1 MILAI
6 DIGNTTVTLG
16 GVRTAPQQAY
26 SLEFTAR
33 IDINHTWSASQY
45 ESAIE
50 QLFEDKNLSPSDFR
64 GVIISSVVPSVLTLL
79 QECVRNLFG
88 TEPLLVTSESDL
100 GMTFS
105 IPHPEKVGRD
115 RLVDAAWAAA
125 HYPLPVITVDLG
137 TATTF
142 NVIRENS
149 VFCGGAIA
157 PGLDMGLGALSE
169 RTAQLPRLDLQTP
182 ERIIGRNTE
191 ECISPAPLSAW
202 RQCSTA
208 WSSASKPNS
217 APRHPSSSPAARHAS
232 SNRSFYIL
240 ISMTRTFC

>member
-16 GVRTAPQQAY
+16 GVRIAPQQAY

-88 TEPLLVTSESDL
+88 TEPLLVKMCIRDSFIDDRYSD
-100 GMTFS
+100 S
-105 IPHPEKVGRD
+105 CIK
-115 RLVDAAWAAA
+115 
-125 HYPLPVITVDLG
+125 PVFHMLDW
-137 TATTF
+137 
-142 NVIRENS
+142 NMN
-149 VFCGGAIA
+149 IA
-157 PGLDMGLGALSE
+157 NYALSLIHIWVAE
-169 RTAQLPRLDLQTP
+169 CRWHSFSND
-182 ERIIGRNTE
+182 RNE
-191 ECISPAPLSAW
+191 V
-202 RQCSTA
+202 
-208 WSSASKPNS
+208 
-217 APRHPSSSPAARHAS
+217 
-232 SNRSFYIL
+232 
-240 ISMTRTFC
+240 

>member
-50 QLFEDKNLSPSDFR
+50 QLFEDKNLSPSDFQ

-105 IPHPEKVGRD
+105 IPEPEKVGRD
-115 RLVDAAWAAA
+115 RLVDAA
-125 HYPLPVITVDLG
+125 
-137 TATTF
+137 
-142 NVIRENS
+142 
-149 VFCGGAIA
+149 CGGAIA

-169 RTAQLPRLDLQTP
+169 RTAQLPRLDLQIP
-182 ERIIGRNTE
+182 KRIIGRNTE
-191 ECISPAPLSAW
+191 ECILSGTIVGMAAMLDGMVQRIEAELGSPATLIL
-202 RQCSTA
+202 TGG
-208 WSSASKPNS
+208 
-217 APRHPSSSPAARHAS
+217 AARFVEPLVLHPHIYDPNLLLKGLAFLCER
-232 SNRSFYIL
+232 N
-240 ISMTRTFC
+240 CAN